1 MTGYRV
7 YIGGRWGKKTANGKM
22 IDKLFESED
31 EVLDFIEKT
40 INYYKDNGADG
51 ERFADTINRIG
62 FDEVQKA
69 LLK

>member
-1 MTGYRV
+1 
-7 YIGGRWGKKTANGKM
+7 M